1 LSRFAAAVLA
11 SALWLA
17 CREPPPNATPE
28 GAVRELARELAEL
41 DGDTGSGERAFVLL
55 SEETRKNLELRAERY
70 SAASGKHIPPH
81 RMLAPASFNQRFEA
95 ERYESEIR
103 GNQALVKV
111 YGVLEDDF
119 AAIPCVL
126 EDGLWRVHVEL
137 PPLPPVVVRPRDEAP
152 RK

>member
-1 LSRFAAAVLA
+1 MSRAASVLAAAL
-11 SALWLA
+11 SLG
-17 CREPPPNATPE
+17 CRDKPPNATPE
-28 GAVRELARELAEL
+28 GAVRELVRELAEL
-41 DGDTGSGERAFVLL
+41 DGEAGSGERAFALL
-55 SEETRKNLELRAERY
+55 SEETRENLELRAARY

-95 ERYESEIR
+95 ERFEAEIR
-103 GNQALVKV
+103 GSQAFVKV

-119 AAIPCVL
+119 ATIPCVF

-137 PPLPPVVVRPRDEAP
+137 PPLPPVVIRPRDEAP